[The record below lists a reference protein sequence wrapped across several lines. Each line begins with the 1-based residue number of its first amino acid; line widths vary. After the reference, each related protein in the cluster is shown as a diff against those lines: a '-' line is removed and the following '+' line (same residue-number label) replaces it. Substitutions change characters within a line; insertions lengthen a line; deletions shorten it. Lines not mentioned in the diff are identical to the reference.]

1 MYPFATTKS
10 ENTVAYSDSSSDFK
24 LLTTGSCKVAEAYH
38 TYDVAGNMQEITD
51 EIGVNANSHVRRSV
65 SYTLSGI
72 QPVCERASVNGDD
85 SRIYWHWGFRV
96 VLYIK

>member
-1 MYPFATTKS
+1 MEPFATTKS
-10 ENTVAYSDSSSDFK
+10 ENTVAYGESDRGSK

-38 TYDVAGNMQEITD
+38 TYDVAGNIMERTD
-51 EIGVNANSHVRRSV
+51 EIGINANSHVKRSA

-72 QPVCERASVNGDD
+72 QPVCERASANGDD
-85 SRIYWHWGFRV
+85 SEIYWHFGFRV

>member
-10 ENTVAYSDSSSDFK
+10 ENTVAYSDRTSAFK

-38 TYDVAGNMQEITD
+38 TYDVAGNIMERTD
-51 EIGVNANSHVRRSV
+51 EIGINANSHVKRGT

-72 QPVCERASVNGDD
+72 QPVCERASANGDD
-85 SRIYWHWGFRV
+85 SEIYWHFGVRV